1 MELVCEGA
9 NFWDLLCIG
18 FCFSFV
24 WMLLA
29 LVMEWSFWKL
39 KIKYGNLLKLRPFCI
54 IMCFV
59 FFFSIIVFVVVALK
73 GRLPKM

>member
-1 MELVCEGA
+1 
-9 NFWDLLCIG
+9 
-18 FCFSFV
+18 
-24 WMLLA
+24 
-29 LVMEWSFWKL
+29 L